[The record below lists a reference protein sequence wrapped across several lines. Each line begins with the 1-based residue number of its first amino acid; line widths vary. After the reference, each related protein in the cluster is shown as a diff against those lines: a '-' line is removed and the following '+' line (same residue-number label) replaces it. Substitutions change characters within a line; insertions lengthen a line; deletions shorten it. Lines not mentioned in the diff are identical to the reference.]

1 MSDDSNPRAASGID
15 KLLGAQI
22 RIRRNAIGL
31 SQEAL
36 AAAIGV
42 TFQQIQKYEKG
53 VNRVSA
59 ATLFRI
65 AEALEVDAASLIPG
79 ASGRKRSEEAIAGF
93 ETIAALSQPISRL
106 NSQGRE
112 VLVVLARALA
122 TYPRLRA

>member
-1 MSDDSNPRAASGID
+1 MAEDSNPRAASGID

-22 RIRRNAIGL
+22 RVRRNAIGL

-59 ATLFRI
+59 STLFRI
-65 AEALEVDAASLIPG
+65 ADALEVDVASLMPRT
-79 ASGRKRSEEAIAGF
+79 SGRKKPDDPMAGF
-93 ETIAALSQPISRL
+93 ETVAALSQPISRL
-106 NSQGRE
+106 NDQGRE

-122 TYPRLRA
+122 THPRLRA

>member
-1 MSDDSNPRAASGID
+1 MAEDSNPRAASGID

-42 TFQQIQKYEKG
+42 TFQQIQKHEKG

-59 ATLFRI
+59 STLFRI
-65 AEALEVDAASLIPG
+65 ADALEVDVASLMPRT
-79 ASGRKRSEEAIAGF
+79 SGRKKPDDAMAGF
-93 ETIAALSQPISRL
+93 ETVAALSQPISR
-106 NSQGRE
+106 
-112 VLVVLARALA
+112 
-122 TYPRLRA
+122 